1 MKVCLG
7 ESISETDK
15 ITALLESLQ
24 DEYAVEVEKINSE
37 DVDHLED
44 VLPALFAA
52 EIASNKLS
60 FSTTSARTT
69 HKTCANHPHA
79 RDHTTE
85 ECSATRRQ
93 NQRG

>member
-1 MKVCLG
+1 MKVCLA

-15 ITALLESLQ
+15 IAALLESLP

-52 EIASNKLS
+52 EIAHNLSNKLS
-60 FSTTSARTT
+60 FRTTSGHGAR
-69 HKTCANHPHA
+69 
-79 RDHTTE
+79 
-85 ECSATRRQ
+85 RRILIY
-93 NQRG
+93 